1 MSAEADPRL
10 VVLERRVAQ
19 LEADLAEMR
28 DRQST
33 ASTEP
38 TWTTPRAP
46 QSSSSRAWPAPQVT
60 TPADPDAANQHR
72 SVAAGLP
79 VHIDSESVLKWGGVG
94 LVVLAVGFAVS
105 TAISRGWVGAE
116 LQLAGAIALSAGLI
130 WVGLRVHATRPGW
143 THALC
148 SAGIASAFTTVAS
161 NLFLD
166 NVSDLVAFIST
177 VVIAAIGVL
186 LARNVRSEWIAATT
200 TAGGLIGW
208 LVIGRSDMPIAS
220 TAAWA
225 AVLVAATVGLA
236 IEQRWHAVRLLAE
249 LAGMLV
255 LLGLASEANQSG
267 ERFAVVA
274 VAVVLAACL
283 MRVPS
288 IGDLSGTWQ
297 QLEVQLAI
305 ATAPFGV
312 AILVLAFD
320 LDGDTPIASAAFGA
334 AAVVAAVALL
344 AKGRLHLAHFVS
356 LLIGASVAFSIGL
369 AVLLATEATFVA
381 LAVQGAGLVLLA
393 QVLDERLRVFA
404 NAAVLEVIAVVFAF
418 GAMVDAW
425 DVDASVGDDVA
436 HLLIIVAMV
445 AAGWL
450 TRDRTV
456 RTLAAAVG
464 LGMVLIWLGSVLV
477 HLPQGQAATSVSW
490 TLVGTAVLVGGALR
504 KMREVATTGLGVL
517 GLTVGK
523 LLTVDLREV
532 DTLWRAALFL
542 AIGLGFLR
550 LGFLLPRLMGSRDPD
565 DEEQVGD
572 A

>member
-1 MSAEADPRL
+1 MSVEADPRL
-10 VVLERRVAQ
+10 LVLERRVAQ

-28 DRQST
+28 GRQP
-33 ASTEP
+33 STES
-38 TWTTPRAP
+38 TWEAPHATQSPPNVAWSAPRIVAP
-46 QSSSSRAWPAPQVT
+46 PDPVPAHHHEP
-60 TPADPDAANQHR
+60 
-72 SVAAGLP
+72 VAAGLS
-79 VHIDSESVLKWGGVG
+79 VHIDSETVLKWGGVG

-116 LQLAGAIALSAGLI
+116 LQLAGAIVLSAGLI
-130 WVGLRVHATRPGW
+130 WVGLRVRATRPGW

-166 NVSDLVAFIST
+166 TASDLVAFIST
-177 VVIAAIGVL
+177 VAIATVGLL
-186 LARNVRSEWIAATT
+186 LARNVRSEWIAATAV
-200 TAGGLIGW
+200 AGGLIGW

-220 TAAWA
+220 TAAWV

-255 LLGLASEANQSG
+255 VLGLAPEANQSG

-305 ATAPFGV
+305 ATAPFGL
-312 AILVLAFD
+312 LVLVTAFD
-320 LDGDTPIASAAFGA
+320 LEGDTPIAMTAFGA
-334 AAVVAAVALL
+334 AAAVAAAAVLL
-344 AKGRLHLAHFVS
+344 RRWLHLAHFVS
-356 LLIGASVAFSIGL
+356 LLIGASVGLSIGL
-369 AVLLATEATFVA
+369 AVLLSTEAAFVA

-393 QVLDERLRVFA
+393 HALDDRLRVFL
-404 NAAVLEVIAVVFAF
+404 NAGVLEAIAVVFALR
-418 GAMVDAW
+418 AMIDAWEVDAK
-425 DVDASVGDDVA
+425 VGDDVA

-456 RTLAAAVG
+456 RMLAAAVA

-504 KMREVATTGLGVL
+504 KMREVAATGLGVL
-517 GLTVGK
+517 GLTVAK

-542 AIGLGFLR
+542 VIGLGFLR
-550 LGFLLPRLMGSRDPD
+550 LGFLLPRLTGADDPEDEQAD
-565 DEEQVGD
+565 D